1 MSSPLETEKD
11 IEDRLVE
18 QLSDLGWEKASL
30 PNDQALLAN
39 LKSNLEALNKMKF
52 SDKEFNRILNH
63 MGKGNQYEIANRIL
77 HPIQLNRKTGTHYVY
92 LLDPRRSDRNRYQV
106 TSQVTQIDEWKS
118 RYDVTLLVNGIPLV
132 HIELKRPGVELS
144 AAYRQVW
151 DYVENSYDAGRGL
164 YKHVKIFVISNEK
177 NTRYFANEYKSRNLK
192 QTFYWT
198 DEHNT
203 PVKRLSEF
211 VDAFLT
217 PTYVLDTISN
227 YMVFHD
233 GYKKTM
239 VLRPYQRFAV
249 LKILDCIKCNS
260 GNGYIWHTTGSGK
273 TLTSF
278 KAAQH
283 IGKHT
288 DVRKVL
294 FVVDRADLDY
304 QTIREF
310 RVYGKGSLDGIQN
323 VHSLVKKL
331 NNASSNLIV
340 TTIQKLNL
348 AVSKNDYM
356 QESSD
361 IRDDKVVLIFDEC
374 HRSQFGEMHA
384 NILRFFRNAQIF
396 GFTGTPIFPENATR
410 CMTTEDRFG
419 RLLHRYSV
427 TEAIRDQNVLP
438 FSVDYYDDNSDK
450 NNDENVCTSK
460 DILESESRIRK
471 IAKQIIAVHDR
482 KTHHRKYNA
491 IMCVSSTAAAS
502 AYYDVFRCMREKG
515 EHELN
520 IATIYTFSEE
530 EDIDN
535 GAMFVPDEAGGDFSS
550 KEKSKRDKLQS
561 HVNDYNRFFHTDHG
575 IHDRISF
582 RKYGNDISERMK
594 MRDKRTRNHIDKG
607 IDILIVVNMF
617 LTGFDARG
625 VNTLYVDKNL
635 QFHGLLQAF
644 SRTNRTYEKAKSH
657 GNIVCFRD
665 LKVRVDE
672 AIALFSR
679 SSDLSYSLIE
689 SFEDISNRFESSMK
703 QVLELASTPD
713 MVDLLLDEDKRME
726 FVRKFREAIRNI
738 NALKTFKDFS
748 FENLTIDQ
756 KTFADYT
763 SKYLDMY
770 KHFSGNTGIKGGAKV
785 GDVDF
790 ELELIR
796 RDEINVPYIV
806 KLLASIAEIRSQD
819 AEGARQKMQEVERLI
834 KFEPSLSDSAYLF
847 KEFIKNYLPE
857 LTEKGETVN
866 SFRMFMLRKR
876 KERISQISNT
886 YGIDSDSLESLLDV
900 YSIREEGPLRAEVE
914 NSFADHP
921 GVMMLKEKV
930 DQVMDE
936 LRDFIMV
943 FGLSTQ
949 DRDDPS

>member
-1 MSSPLETEKD
+1 MSPQTETEKD

-18 QLSDLGWEKASL
+18 QLSELGWEKVVL
-30 PNDQALLAN
+30 PNDHALLTN
-39 LKSNLEALNKMKF
+39 LKSNLEALNRIEF
-52 SDKEFNRILNH
+52 SDAEFNMVLNH
-63 MGKGNQYEIANRIL
+63 MGKGNNYDIANRIL
-77 HPIQLNRKTGTHYVY
+77 FPIQLPRKTGTQYVY
-92 LLDPRRSDRNRYQV
+92 LVDSEISDRNRFQV

-118 RYDVTLLVNGIPLV
+118 RYDVTLLVNGVPLI
-132 HIELKRPGVELS
+132 HIELKRPTVELS
-144 AAYRQVW
+144 AAYRQIW

-164 YKHVKIFVISNEK
+164 YKHVKIFVISND
-177 NTRYFANEYKSRNLK
+177 NSTRYFANEYKSRNLK

-198 DEHNT
+198 DEYNT
-203 PVKRLSEF
+203 PVSRLSEF
-211 VDAFLT
+211 ADAFLA
-217 PTYVLDTISN
+217 PTYVLDTVSN

-249 LKILDCIKCNS
+249 SKILDCINRNT

-278 KAAQH
+278 KAAQN
-283 IGKHT
+283 IVKHT
-288 DVRKVL
+288 EVRKVL

-304 QTIREF
+304 QTVREF
-310 RVYGKGSLDGIQN
+310 RVYGKGSQDGTQSA
-323 VHSLVKKL
+323 HALVKKL
-331 NNASSNLIV
+331 NDASSNLIV

-348 AVSKNDYM
+348 AVSKDGYM
-356 QESSD
+356 SESSG

-384 NILRFFRNAQIF
+384 NILRFFKNAQIF

-438 FSVDYYDDNSDK
+438 FSVDYYGDSIDRTTSG
-450 NNDENVCTSK
+450 NVSASK
-460 DILESESRIRK
+460 DILENESRIRK
-471 IAKQIIAVHDR
+471 IAKHVISIHDR

-502 AYYDVFRCMREKG
+502 AYYDVFRRMKEKG
-515 EHELN
+515 EHDLN

-530 EDIDN
+530 EDVDD
-535 GAMFVPDEAGGDFSS
+535 GAMFVPDDTDGHFSS
-550 KEKSKRDKLQS
+550 KEKSKRDRLQS
-561 HVNDYNRFFHTDHG
+561 HVNDYNQFYHTDHG

-582 RKYGNDISERMK
+582 SKYGNDISDRMK
-594 MRDKRTRNHIDKG
+594 MRDERSRNYIDKG

-644 SRTNRTYEKAKSH
+644 SRTNRTYEKSKSH

-665 LKVRVDE
+665 LKSRVDE
-672 AIALFSR
+672 AITLFSR

-689 SFEDISNRFESSMK
+689 SFEDISSRFESSMK
-703 QVLELASTPD
+703 QVLELAGTPD

-726 FVRKFREAIRNI
+726 FVRRFREVIRNI
-738 NALKTFKDFS
+738 NVLKTFKNFS

-756 KTFADYT
+756 KTYADYT

-770 KHFSGNTGIKGGAKV
+770 RYFSGNTGATGGANV
-785 GDVDF
+785 DDIDF

-796 RDEINVPYIV
+796 RDEINVQYIV
-806 KLLASIAEIRSQD
+806 KLLAGIAEIQTQD
-819 AEGARQKMQEVERLI
+819 AEAARQKMKEVKRLI
-834 KFEPSLSDSAYLF
+834 EFEPSLSGSAYLF
-847 KEFIKNYLPE
+847 KDFIKNYLPE

-866 SFRMFMLRKR
+866 SFHIFLLHKR
-876 KERISQISNT
+876 KEKINQISNI
-886 YGIDSDSLESLLDV
+886 YGIDSDRLESLLDV
-900 YSIREEGPLRAEVE
+900 YSIRKEGPLRSEVE
-914 NSFADHP
+914 NSFVDRP

-930 DQVMDE
+930 DRVMDE

-943 FGLSTQ
+943 FGLSAQ
-949 DRDDPS
+949 DKDDSS